1 MNAYTPTYHDRF
13 RYGGSLFSA
22 TDALPLTDLANP
34 KVMVKFMAA
43 IVCQPRRL
51 TVLIGLILRT
61 PREHVVLSGSR
72 EGQALARYF
81 NHRQLGILQNR
92 LCRGVLL
99 LLDDHADYLRGRHR
113 HALRNNL
120 RRAEAAGI
128 RCELLSDLGGIGDKI
143 FAIMRHQWSRASEA
157 HVRHWTDHFG
167 VLFERPET
175 TVMAARDQDGNMLA
189 LVGATID
196 ESVCAIHFAMATRH
210 EARWAL
216 HNHLVRDLIAR
227 RVRYVLAA
235 DNGLLGALAYSTNI
249 RHYQHLLGYELRHIT
264 PVVNGRKP

>member
-1 MNAYTPTYHDRF
+1 M
-13 RYGGSLFSA
+13 FSA

-99 LLDDHADYLRGRHR
+99 LPDDHADYLRGRHR

-128 RCELLSDLGGIGDKI
+128 RCELLSDLVGIGDKI

-189 LVGATID
+189 SG
-196 ESVCAIHFAMATRH
+196 SHHR
-210 EARWAL
+210 
-216 HNHLVRDLIAR
+216 
-227 RVRYVLAA
+227 
-235 DNGLLGALAYSTNI
+235 
-249 RHYQHLLGYELRHIT
+249 
-264 PVVNGRKP
+264 